1 MYQVGVV
8 GPKGSVE
15 RIVKIAQRSGTPLAM
30 KPIVYET
37 AIDVPQVIDEKGKNC
52 DYFLFSG
59 IIPYIIGKDV
69 IDPKRAFYVELLEAG
84 FYRAMLNVMHQVDR
98 LQIRFGID
106 LPEQGEVAE
115 HSLEQLNMPVQLSY
129 VEYFDPYD
137 AYQMLIDKHTAAWE
151 ADEVDG
157 VLTCYPE
164 VKAVL
169 SEQGIPVE
177 WISTTNLAT
186 RQVIQAIEQRAEAD
200 YFKRTQIAAC
210 AIQIFGLE
218 KRGAL
223 SFDIQTEALRIQM
236 AMLQMSRQL
245 NGSFFTLGHER
256 YMIMTSRGEVYDQLS
271 KMQLQLEHIHNE
283 YKLTLRV
290 GIGFGDSALQAEQYA
305 TEALHYSKT
314 SEQSIAIASAEEEK
328 VPQFMD
334 QVEQHAM
341 PQLDYLHEQFQESKV
356 ALHHVESLYRTI
368 LSKKWTTFTTQD
380 VMLELA
386 IGSRTA
392 QRLVK
397 TLVEADVLLK
407 VGEEKRGGK
416 GRPSPLYEWT
426 LT

>member
-15 RIVKIAQRSGTPLAM
+15 RILKIAERIGTPLSL
-30 KPIVYET
+30 KPLIYET
-37 AIDVPQVIDEKGKNC
+37 ALDVPEVLKNEECVC
-52 DYFLFSG
+52 DYYLFSG
-59 IIPYIIGKDV
+59 IIPYTIGKEVVDS
-69 IDPKRAFYVELLEAG
+69 KCAFYVELLEAG
-84 FYRAMLNVMHQVDR
+84 FYRAMLNVIHEVGD
-98 LQIRFGID
+98 LNLRFGID

-115 HSLEQLNMPVQLSY
+115 HSLEQLSMDVQLSY
-129 VEYFDPYD
+129 IEYFDPYD
-137 AYQMLIDKHTAAWE
+137 AYQLLIDKHRTAWKLG
-151 ADEVDG
+151 EVDG
-157 VLTCYPE
+157 ILTCYPE
-164 VKAVL
+164 VKEVL
-169 SEQGIPVE
+169 CAEGIPAE
-177 WISTTNLAT
+177 WVSTTNLAT

-210 AIQIFGLE
+210 AIEIFGLDQ
-218 KRGAL
+218 KRTL

-236 AMLQMSRQL
+236 AMLQISRQL

-256 YMIMTSRGEVYDQLS
+256 YMMITSRGEVYDQLS
-271 KMQLQLEHIHNE
+271 NMHLELKHIHNE
-283 YKLTLRV
+283 YNMTLRV

-305 TEALHYSKT
+305 TEALRYART
-314 SEQSIAIASAEEEK
+314 SEDHIAIAMAEEETIPRFIEAEEK
-328 VPQFMD
+328 
-334 QVEQHAM
+334 HTM
-341 PQLDYLHEQFQESKV
+341 PQLGYLYEQFQESKV
-356 ALHHVESLYRTI
+356 ALHHVESLYRAI

-416 GRPSPLYEWT
+416 GRPSPIYEWT